1 MKFRT
6 DFVTNSSSSGFVTVR
21 FKLKNGKEIEQMFDE
36 GMLCIEN
43 KDKGELLNTVFQ
55 LSTLDEFYQ
64 WLTDFLEPF
73 QSEDENELFLSMVE
87 SHWNQLLD
95 EIRQNLSG
103 MEDLATLSVE
113 CGDCIWGANL
123 EDDEEE
129 EAYETYGSYT
139 VDFVEKKTDH
149 WFM

>member
-1 MKFRT
+1 MMKFRT

-73 QSEDENELFLSMVE
+73 QSEDENAIVFGAL
-87 SHWNQLLD
+87 
-95 EIRQNLSG
+95 
-103 MEDLATLSVE
+103 
-113 CGDCIWGANL
+113 IWRM
-123 EDDEEE
+123 
-129 EAYETYGSYT
+129 T
-139 VDFVEKKTDH
+139 KKKRL
-149 WFM
+149 MKRMAVIL